1 MHHEQLRDLCLSLK
15 GATED
20 IKWGNDLCFL
30 IGDKMFCTTWL
41 GNGPFQASFKVTDEE
56 FEELIARP
64 EIIPAAYLAR
74 YKWIHVK
81 TSNAL
86 SQKEWELLV
95 RQSYALVKA
104 GLTKKK
110 QQEIEQMSL

>member
-30 IGDKMFCTTWL
+30 VGEKMFCTTWL
-41 GNGPFQASFKVTDEE
+41 GSAPFQASFKVTDEE
-56 FEELIARP
+56 FEALTARP
-64 EIIPAAYLAR
+64 DIIPAAYLAR
-74 YKWIHVK
+74 YKWVHIK
-81 TSNAL
+81 TATAL
-86 SQKEWELLV
+86 STTEWDSLI
-95 RQSYALVKA
+95 RQSYELVKA

-110 QQEIEQMSL
+110 QREIENLKI

>member
-1 MHHEQLRDLCLSLK
+1 MHHEQLHELCLSLK

-30 IGDKMFCTTWL
+30 VGENMFCTTWL
-41 GNGPFQASFKVTDEE
+41 GDGPFQASFKVTPEE
-56 FEELIARP
+56 FEEFIAKP
-64 EIIPAAYLAR
+64 DIEPAAYLAR

-81 TSNAL
+81 KASAL
-86 SQKEWELLV
+86 SEKEWERLI
-95 RQSYALVKA
+95 RQSYELVKA

-110 QQEIEQMSL
+110 QQEIDNLKI